1 MDDDARFDTEGYL
14 RDLGSWN
21 EAMAAEIAARDQLT
35 LTPAHWE
42 IIGAI
47 RDFYREFELS
57 PTTRVLLKYL
67 GQRLGKEKS
76 GSIYVMQLFPGT
88 PAKTIARIAG
98 LPKPTNCI

>member
-1 MDDDARFDTEGYL
+1 MDSARFDADGYL
-14 RDLGSWN
+14 RELGSWN
-21 EAMAAEIAARDQLT
+21 AALAAEIAAQDAVV

-42 IIGAI
+42 IIDAI

-67 GQRLGKEKS
+67 GQKLGKEKS
-76 GSIYVMQLFPGT
+76 SSIYVMRLFPGT